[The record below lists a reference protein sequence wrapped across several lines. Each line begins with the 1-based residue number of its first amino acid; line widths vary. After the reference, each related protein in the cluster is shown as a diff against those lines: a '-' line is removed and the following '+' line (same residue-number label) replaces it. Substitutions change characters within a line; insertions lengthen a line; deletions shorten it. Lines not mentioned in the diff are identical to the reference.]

1 MSATP
6 AILPPP
12 TGAGPFVERLRA
24 VHLSMVDAVLAGDGL
39 PRVAAIAAEALG
51 GAVVLVLPA
60 LQVAAAAPHRG
71 DPRVAAVRR
80 YVADH
85 ASASPGGKVYR
96 LEPPSSGSSPAAPRR
111 PAEVPAGLVAEVPIA
126 SGGRTLGAV
135 VLLGTPAPHAPVAD
149 ILHLAALAA
158 VTAMALE
165 TGPAEAAARARAAVI
180 DDIRTGADV
189 SSRELLARALGL
201 GADLSDGAI
210 ALTARARHARLHRVA
225 AAVAEEFPDAL
236 SAVRGSRI
244 YALLPARRHRD
255 AAGATTAVALPAVGE
270 PPSLHR
276 LVREAEIA
284 AALRRAGAV
293 DTRGA
298 LDGTWRLLIGMAAAA
313 PEELDAFHAGTLA
326 PVLEHDG
333 HLGTELV
340 GTLATYL
347 RSDCNMNATAA
358 AGHLHRH
365 TVAYRLERLHELTG
379 LDPRRPEDRERLGLA
394 MKAHRV
400 ALAAR
405 ER

>member
-1 MSATP
+1 M
-6 AILPPP
+6 L
-12 TGAGPFVERLRA
+12 GP
-24 VHLSMVDAVLAGDGL
+24 
-39 PRVAAIAAEALG
+39 
-51 GAVVLVLPA
+51 
-60 LQVAAAAPHRG
+60 
-71 DPRVAAVRR
+71 
-80 YVADH
+80 
-85 ASASPGGKVYR
+85 
-96 LEPPSSGSSPAAPRR
+96 
-111 PAEVPAGLVAEVPIA
+111 
-126 SGGRTLGAV
+126 
-135 VLLGTPAPHAPVAD
+135 PAPHAPVAD

-225 AAVAEEFPDAL
+225 AA
-236 SAVRGSRI
+236 
-244 YALLPARRHRD
+244 
-255 AAGATTAVALPAVGE
+255 
-270 PPSLHR
+270 
-276 LVREAEIA
+276 
-284 AALRRAGAV
+284 
-293 DTRGA
+293 
-298 LDGTWRLLIGMAAAA
+298 AA

-394 MKAHRV
+394 LKAHRV